1 MALCERRR
9 ATAANRTTRDQKIE
23 SAGSLAFPPA
33 HQDDGGADDG
43 DGESNVEVVTAHELS
58 EATATTGARLQR
70 RLVHATS
77 MHEQLDHLHSK
88 HTVAETLGMAAALVY
103 ADVPDSP
110 GGGDAG
116 ASKAPAKSS
125 KSYNKLMTSFK
136 GHMSKGVG
144 EIRKIIFPQ

>member
-88 HTVAETLGMAAALVY
+88 HTGMAAALVF
-103 ADVPDSP
+103 ADVPESEEPP